1 MKKYRLKTEAVPFFV
16 DKLATAICDM
26 QTWKEYKVDEKTLE
40 EVEEAR
46 IEYGKNMNDVCKDL
60 SSYGEKGAQF
70 HFTIVFPSM
79 KFKEY
84 NDFTKGKMIRDLMNR
99 LQNEINVFMNGFY
112 NNQKE

>member
-1 MKKYRLKTEAVPFFV
+1 
-16 DKLATAICDM
+16 M
-26 QTWKEYKVDEKTLE
+26 QTWKEYKVDEKALE

-46 IEYGKNMNDVCKDL
+46 IEYGKNKNDVCKDL

-70 HFTIVFPSM
+70 YFTIVFPSM

-84 NDFTKGKMIRDLMNR
+84 NEFTIGKMIRDLMNR
-99 LQNEINVFMNGFY
+99 LQNEINMFMNGFY